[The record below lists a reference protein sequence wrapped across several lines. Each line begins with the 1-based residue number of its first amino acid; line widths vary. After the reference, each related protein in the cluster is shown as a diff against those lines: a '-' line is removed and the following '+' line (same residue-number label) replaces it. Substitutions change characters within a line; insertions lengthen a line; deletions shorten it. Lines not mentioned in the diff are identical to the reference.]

1 MATDDDFRWN
11 PALLRAVEL
20 LDAELPDAS
29 PLPDSMPDTGIGGE
43 DALELLAPHVLGKAA
58 TLDDPIAIA
67 HMDPPTPWITWAM
80 ALWNARLNQNLLHP
94 ATAPFARDAE
104 RRVLDWLSP
113 YFGMSGGQL
122 CAGSS
127 LANLT
132 ALWVARD
139 AAGAD
144 TVIASEAAH
153 LSVQKAAAILGL
165 RYQSV
170 AVNAQN
176 EIDLSGLD
184 DLSSACLVLTAGT
197 TVTGSVDNL
206 AYAGQARWTH
216 VDAAWAGALC
226 LTETYKDLLK
236 GIEAADS
243 VAVSAHKWLFQP
255 KDSALVMFRDSDA
268 ANEATSVSGS
278 YLASPNI
285 GVQGSRGAAAVP
297 LLATLLA
304 LGRSG
309 LSGHIATT
317 MSLAERLAD
326 AVDQHAKLRLWARP
340 KTGITVFRPVEEPVD
355 TLLARLPVGMLSTGA
370 VGSETWLRSV
380 AANPLADIDAIVDA
394 LHNSLDQTQ

>member
-1 MATDDDFRWN
+1 MAADDDFRWN

-29 PLPDSMPDTGIGGE
+29 TLPDSMPDTGIGGE

-58 TLDDPIAIA
+58 ALDDPIAIA

-113 YFGMSGGQL
+113 YFGMSGGQM

-144 TVIASEAAH
+144 TVVASEAAH

-165 RYQSV
+165 RYKSV
-170 AVNAQN
+170 AVNARN

-206 AYAGQARWTH
+206 AYTEQARWTH
-216 VDAAWAGALC
+216 VDAAWAGALR
-226 LTETYKDLLK
+226 LSGTYADLLN
-236 GIEAADS
+236 GIELADS

-255 KDSALVMFRDSDA
+255 KDSALVMFRDNDSA
-268 ANEATSVSGS
+268 SEATSVSGS
-278 YLASPNI
+278 YLASPNV
-285 GVQGSRGAAAVP
+285 GVQGSRGAAAIP

-304 LGRSG
+304 FGRRG
-309 LSGHIATT
+309 LSEHVATT
-317 MSLAERLAD
+317 LSMAERLAD
-326 AVDQHAKLRLWARP
+326 AVDRHPMFELWARP
-340 KTGITVFRPVEEPVD
+340 KTGITVFRPVEEPVEK
-355 TLLARLPVGMLSTGA
+355 LLARLPTGMLSTGK
-370 VGSETWLRSV
+370 VGGETWLRSV

-394 LHNSLDQTQ
+394 LHNSLEQTQ